1 MNLVIIVK
9 CIILSIFFQFCHFV
23 IFDISVIS
31 VIFCRFLHYNH
42 FCYLCHFC
50 HFLSYFTFLSFLS
63 FYVTS
68 VIWKSR
74 SALKFIF
81 ILVVDLNWQQTYKLE
96 FHRIHRVSKNPWI
109 QCMKLLLRE
118 IVKLEQNHHG
128 RLSNAGRF
136 HMWFEM
142 STKLNFVDIFAQP
155 ISMMMPS
162 WMTVN
167 DKSWIIWQFWRFCL
181 LFVVMIFLATE
192 TRIICGI

>member
-1 MNLVIIVK
+1 ML
-9 CIILSIFFQFCHFV
+9 
-23 IFDISVIS
+23 
-31 VIFCRFLHYNH
+31 
-42 FCYLCHFC
+42 
-50 HFLSYFTFLSFLS
+50 

-68 VIWKSR
+68 VIWKSQ

-81 ILVVDLNWQQTYKLE
+81 NLVVDLSWQQTYKLE

>member
-1 MNLVIIVK
+1 MLFYVT
-9 CIILSIFFQFCHFV
+9 
-23 IFDISVIS
+23 SVIS
-31 VIFCRFLHYNH
+31 VIFCHI
-42 FCYLCHFC
+42 
-50 HFLSYFTFLSFLS
+50 LSYFTFLSFLS

-81 ILVVDLNWQQTYKLE
+81 SLVVDLSWQQTYKLE